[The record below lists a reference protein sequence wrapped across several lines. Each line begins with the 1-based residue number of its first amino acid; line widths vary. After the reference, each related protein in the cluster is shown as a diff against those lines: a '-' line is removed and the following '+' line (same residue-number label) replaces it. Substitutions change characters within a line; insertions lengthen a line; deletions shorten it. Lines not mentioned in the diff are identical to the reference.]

1 MQSNVI
7 QVIYDDMKEF
17 KNRIN
22 VLRNDMLDAI
32 ESILQE
38 RGNEHS
44 GSVDIYGYT
53 YYYKSISI
61 DYWINEKRL
70 IIISNNG
77 LEYSVYNIEGIYE
90 IFTNLSFE

>member
-1 MQSNVI
+1 
-7 QVIYDDMKEF
+7 MKEF
-17 KNRIN
+17 KDRIN
-22 VLRNDMLDAI
+22 ALRNDMLDAI

-53 YYYKSISI
+53 YYYQSISM
-61 DYWINEKRL
+61 DYWRNEKRL
-70 IIISNNG
+70 TIISNG